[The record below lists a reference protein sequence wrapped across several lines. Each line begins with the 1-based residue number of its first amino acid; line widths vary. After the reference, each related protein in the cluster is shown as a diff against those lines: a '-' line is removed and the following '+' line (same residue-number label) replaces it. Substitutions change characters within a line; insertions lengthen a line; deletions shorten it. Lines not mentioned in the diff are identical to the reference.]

1 MVNLTLAIG
10 DYVNDQWKTRQRSGT
25 IIVDLLVRPKLDLV
39 VNYLPV
45 NAGHADMQVLSPGQ
59 EDPWRRTWQPT
70 PVFLPGESPWT
81 EEPGGLQSIGL
92 QRVRH
97 D

>member
-25 IIVDLLVRPKLDLV
+25 IIFDLLVRPKLDLV
-39 VNYLPV
+39 VNYLSV

-70 PVFLPGESPWT
+70 PVFLPGESLWT
-81 EEPGGLQSIGL
+81 EEPDGLQSIGL